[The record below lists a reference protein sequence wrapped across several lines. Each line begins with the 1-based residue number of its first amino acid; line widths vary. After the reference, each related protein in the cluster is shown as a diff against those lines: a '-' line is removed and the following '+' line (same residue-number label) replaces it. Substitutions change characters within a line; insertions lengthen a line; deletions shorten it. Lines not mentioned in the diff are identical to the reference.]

1 MTRADMTAHSSAA
14 ARLRRPL
21 AVLFDWDNTLVDGWG
36 VIADALNT
44 ALVAMGQ
51 QPWTLQETRERVKAS
66 ARDSFPAMFG
76 ARWKEA
82 EKIFYDRFQS
92 HHLEHL
98 AAMPGAEMLLERLAA
113 RGIYQGVVSNKR
125 GPFLRKEAEH
135 LDWTRFFGRV
145 IGAGDAPRDKP
156 APEPV
161 MLALEGGPIAPGPDV
176 WFVGDTDLDMICA
189 RDSGCVPLLIRAEP
203 PRPGEFTAV
212 ADVIHF
218 VDCDE
223 LRQLFDKL

>member
-1 MTRADMTAHSSAA
+1 MTARSSTTAG
-14 ARLRRPL
+14 LRRPL

-44 ALVAMGQ
+44 ALVAMGH

-66 ARDSFPAMFG
+66 ARDSFPVMFG
-76 ARWKEA
+76 ARWREA

-98 AAMPGAEMLLERLAA
+98 AAMPGAEALLANLAA
-113 RGIYQGVVSNKR
+113 RGVYQGVVSNKR
-125 GPFLRKEAEH
+125 GSFLRKEAEH
-135 LDWTRFFGRV
+135 LGWSRFFGRV

-156 APEPV
+156 AAEPV
-161 MLALEGGPIAPGPDV
+161 VMALEGGAMAPGPEV
-176 WFVGDTDLDMICA
+176 WFVGDTDLDMVCA
-189 RDSGCVPLLIRAEP
+189 RDSGCVPVLVRAQA
-203 PRPGEFTAV
+203 PRPGEFGEVGPV
-212 ADVIHF
+212 AHF
-218 VDCDE
+218 SSCDE